1 MCYRPKPCI
10 LRNFTIKKN
19 FNILNR
25 TLNKNQRNNKKQKN
39 DIILIINVWWIYAKK
54 KFFEEKF
61 KVDIKV
67 TPEIDLITI
76 DPIQN
81 EFSNEDINKG
91 FINLCINIL
100 NEIMQRRKEQE
111 EEEIEN

>member
-1 MCYRPKPCI
+1 MP
-10 LRNFTIKKN
+10 
-19 FNILNR
+19 
-25 TLNKNQRNNKKQKN
+25 
-39 DIILIINVWWIYAKK
+39 KK

-81 EFSNEDINKG
+81 EFSNEDILNG
-91 FINLCINIL
+91 FINLCIKIL

-111 EEEIEN
+111 EEEEIDG